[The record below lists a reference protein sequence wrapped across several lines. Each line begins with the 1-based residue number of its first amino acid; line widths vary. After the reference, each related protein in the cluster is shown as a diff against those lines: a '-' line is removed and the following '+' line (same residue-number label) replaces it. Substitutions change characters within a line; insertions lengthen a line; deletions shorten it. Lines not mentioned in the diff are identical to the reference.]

1 MADFTDET
9 YYIENDNFKKSDKD
23 QRFKRT
29 NRNTKKPFR
38 PTQLVIRPNYPND
51 TILHQELM
59 KNGIVQLKNG
69 KFYRILTLTEYPIG
83 TFPFGVSHVDESQY
97 RGTPLN
103 IESNLLED
111 IAFTV
116 VEEDGDVRIDKAQVH
131 MVWRGTVPW
140 KTDVRE
146 EAWWITHTTP
156 IQHRRGPLVVCSN
169 PPFDDYVHV
178 LGHTV
183 LDNTTARTHTDYPYA
198 IDMANQYSEF
208 IGLMP
213 QVHYVNEVQRHAQ
226 METREGINK
235 SVLAAYVTNS
245 DAFNKTDSKY
255 IDYIERLDTIFK
267 NSPPLTTALTVFR
280 KYENPPEDLDRLYP
294 GNLFISDR
302 YVSTSLSLSY
312 LKNASFLVHDGE
324 STSPIYCRIDI
335 MPGVHVLPVYDWHGF
350 KSDRVMD
357 TTDTLFR
364 NVLTEIEKSQFEIIL
379 PRNTRLYKLPDIRTI
394 GTDKIPELTILKDE
408 RVKGGEFPT
417 ITHHFVAVADDYEE
431 FELQYPHSAY
441 LPWSKLKLDDGFS
454 TVSIPI
460 NITTS
465 ELIYEKQL
473 AQHSDRT
480 MKEKKLKQSTVLHD
494 RHYKQAV
501 RTGTIS
507 DIQRERE
514 SQRTYRKRTLPH
526 PYTPSSPSYRA
537 RSRSRDKYGGK
548 RKTRRFR
555 LQMPC
560 KSIYC

>member
-1 MADFTDET
+1 MDESYLSDDT
-9 YYIENDNFKKSDKD
+9 YYKARDNFKKSTQDND

-29 NRNTKKPFR
+29 NRKTNNPFR
-38 PTQLVIRPNYPND
+38 PTQLVIRPNYPKD

-59 KNGIVQLKNG
+59 KNDIVQLKNG

-97 RGTPLN
+97 RGTPLR
-103 IESNLLED
+103 ITSDPSN
-111 IAFTV
+111 IAFKV

-140 KTDVRE
+140 QSDIRE
-146 EAWWITHTTP
+146 EAWWVTHTTP

-183 LDNTTARTHTDYPYA
+183 LDNTTDRKHTDYPYA
-198 IDMANQYSEF
+198 IDMATQYSEF

-213 QVHYVNEVQRHAQ
+213 QVDYVNQVQRHAQ

-267 NSPPLTTALTVFR
+267 NSPPLTTALTV
-280 KYENPPEDLDRLYP
+280 L
-294 GNLFISDR
+294 
-302 YVSTSLSLSY
+302 TSLSLSY

-394 GTDKIPELTILKDE
+394 RTDKIPELTILNDE
-408 RVKGGEFPT
+408 SVKGGDFPT

-431 FELQYPHSAY
+431 FELQYPHSVY
-441 LPWSKLKLDDGFS
+441 LPWTTLKLDDGFS
-454 TVSIPI
+454 KVTIPI

-473 AQHSDRT
+473 AQHSDRK
-480 MKEKKLKQSTVLHD
+480 MKEKKSEQSTVFHD
-494 RHYKQAV
+494 IPYKQAEV

-514 SQRTYRKRTLPH
+514 SQRTYTRNRTYRN
-526 PYTPSSPSYRA
+526 PYTPSSPSYRS

-555 LQMPC
+555 
-560 KSIYC
+560 